1 MSTFAG
7 QHHYPGYI
15 WLAKLGQHW
24 IAREPVPPPLSR
36 AHDEA
41 LDVLDVSPNDR
52 TAAVAWLNALDRIVE
67 TGGHRILDRPMLEA
81 ALELE
86 ADKLRRAGDLRR
98 LDHML
103 SVQRSRP

>member
-7 QHHYPGYI
+7 QHRYPGYI

-24 IAREPVPPPLSR
+24 IAREAVPPPLLR

-67 TGGHRILDRPMLEA
+67 TSGHRILDRPMLGA
-81 ALELE
+81 ALQ
-86 ADKLRRAGDLRR
+86 ADKLRSAGELRR

-103 SVQRSRP
+103 SIQRSRP